1 MSAVL
6 AVGMITS
13 VLPIPAFAETG
24 NSQRTLLSTLEQE
37 NDAADDIIEIEL
49 NSGQPRWPDK
59 LDASACEW
67 VAIKYQTPKFN
78 LKNGKFKLIEDG
90 LGTDVALTI
99 EENAELLDGT
109 INGSVDNRGIIW
121 EGKFEPAYNKETK
134 SVGNSGT
141 INGGTFKDPVGN
153 GASGSSPSPSLGYI
167 SGGTFLGQVKNYGT
181 ITGDAEIRFDAKNT
195 KNNSGKVYNYNVI
208 SGGRFSNCTII
219 TNSSNEDIFETGSS
233 RLTFRGISGGVF
245 ENCTIQKYDELNW
258 IKGGTF
264 VDCDITGQVITGGI
278 YNKDPGAQREAVVQ
292 FENGTDTFSLVKNGE
307 EEVPGVITGVTKI
320 YAASTVRRGA
330 IPTKPT
336 EQEEIPIDR
345 TFVITPSVP
354 VWNVNGD
361 TTKHCAAG
369 GMLEL
374 STADAQD
381 GKILLN
387 VKKDFTLTVNGRSE
401 QKAYNEDVE
410 VTAEDKTGE
419 TFTGWTVEGVEVA
432 DKSSKKLNFKMP
444 ANNVTL
450 TANYS
455 TNSYTLTVNGES
467 EQKAYNEDVEVT
479 AEDKA
484 GETFT
489 GWTVE
494 GVEVADKNSKK
505 LNFKMPANN
514 VTLTANYSTNSYTLT
529 VNGESEQKAYN
540 EDVEVTAEDKTGETF
555 TGWTVEGVEVADKSS
570 KKLNFKM
577 PANNVTLT
585 ANYSTNSYTLTV
597 NGESEQKAYN
607 EDVEVTA
614 EDKAGETFTGWTVE
628 GVEVEDKSSKKLNF
642 KMPANNVTLTAN
654 YATNSY
660 TLTVRNGSPE
670 SVTDEVGTKV
680 TLTANE
686 PDGGMTFDRWELSD
700 DTILVSGELTDQIIT
715 VKIPEGGAT
724 AEATYKNLP
733 VTEDTYN
740 LTTVN
745 CKAYKA
751 DNLQTVLPKDAK
763 LEEGTPVVVT
773 FTDTPEDV
781 FDKWI
786 IESNIELEPLE
797 ETNEEG
803 VHSIK
808 IMMPACEVVITA
820 TTNPV
825 VPEQPDNPSGGGGAG
840 GAVAVVGGVVIAGV
854 AIGAGIVVA
863 NHYITT
869 NLPQGFDLPTTRQQL
884 AVVLWNMAGK
894 PEVTP
899 AENYTDVEDVE
910 AKKAVH
916 WVVEKQLMEPE
927 SENVFGAQKSVS
939 KLKTLQLM
947 IKTNNLMRAEV
958 Q

>member
-24 NSQRTLLSTLEQE
+24 NGQRTLLSTLEQE
-37 NDAADDIIEIEL
+37 NDASDDIIEIEL
-49 NSGQPRWPDK
+49 NSGQPRWPDN

-67 VAIKYQTPKFN
+67 VAIKYQTPKLN
-78 LKNGKFKLIEDG
+78 LKKGKFKLTEDE

-109 INGSVDNRGIIW
+109 INGSVNNKGIIW
-121 EGKFEPAYNKETK
+121 KGKFEPAYNKETK

-153 GASGSSPSPSLGYI
+153 GASGPSPSPSLGYI

-219 TNSSNEDIFETGSS
+219 TNSSNDDPYETGSS

-387 VKKDFTLTVNGRSE
+387 IKKDFTLTVNGRSE
-401 QKAYNEDVE
+401 QKAYNGDVE
-410 VTAEDKTGE
+410 VTAEDKIGE

-432 DKSSKKLNFKMP
+432 DKSSKTLTFKMP

-450 TANYS
+450 TANYT

-467 EQKAYNEDVEVT
+467 EQKAYNGDVEVT
-479 AEDKA
+479 AED
-484 GETFT
+484 
-489 GWTVE
+489 
-494 GVEVADKNSKK
+494 
-505 LNFKMPANN
+505 
-514 VTLTANYSTNSYTLT
+514 
-529 VNGESEQKAYN
+529 
-540 EDVEVTAEDKTGETF
+540 
-555 TGWTVEGVEVADKSS
+555 
-570 KKLNFKM
+570 
-577 PANNVTLT
+577 
-585 ANYSTNSYTLTV
+585 
-597 NGESEQKAYN
+597 
-607 EDVEVTA
+607 
-614 EDKAGETFTGWTVE
+614 
-628 GVEVEDKSSKKLNF
+628 
-642 KMPANNVTLTAN
+642 
-654 YATNSY
+654 
-660 TLTVRNGSPE
+660 
-670 SVTDEVGTKV
+670 
-680 TLTANE
+680 
-686 PDGGMTFDRWELSD
+686 
-700 DTILVSGELTDQIIT
+700 
-715 VKIPEGGAT
+715 
-724 AEATYKNLP
+724 
-733 VTEDTYN
+733 
-740 LTTVN
+740 
-745 CKAYKA
+745 
-751 DNLQTVLPKDAK
+751 AK
-763 LEEGTPVVVT
+763 L
-773 FTDTPEDV
+773 
-781 FDKWI
+781 
-786 IESNIELEPLE
+786 L
-797 ETNEEG
+797 
-803 VHSIK
+803 
-808 IMMPACEVVITA
+808 
-820 TTNPV
+820 
-825 VPEQPDNPSGGGGAG
+825 
-840 GAVAVVGGVVIAGV
+840 
-854 AIGAGIVVA
+854 
-863 NHYITT
+863 
-869 NLPQGFDLPTTRQQL
+869 
-884 AVVLWNMAGK
+884 
-894 PEVTP
+894 
-899 AENYTDVEDVE
+899 
-910 AKKAVH
+910 
-916 WVVEKQLMEPE
+916 
-927 SENVFGAQKSVS
+927 
-939 KLKTLQLM
+939 
-947 IKTNNLMRAEV
+947 
-958 Q
+958 

>member
-1 MSAVL
+1 MKIKIGQRLVSAVL

-24 NSQRTLLSTLEQE
+24 NGQRTLLSTLEQE
-37 NDAADDIIEIEL
+37 NDAVDDVIEIEL
-49 NSGQPRWPDK
+49 NGGQPRWPDK
-59 LDASACEW
+59 LDTSACEW
-67 VAIKYQTPKFN
+67 VAIRYQTPKFN
-78 LKNGKFKLIEDG
+78 LKNGKFKLTKDG

-99 EENAELLDGT
+99 EENAELLAGT
-109 INGSVDNRGIIW
+109 INGSVNNKGIIW
-121 EGKFEPAYNKETK
+121 EGTFEPAYNKETK
-134 SVGNSGT
+134 SVGNTGT
-141 INGGTFKDPVGN
+141 ISGGTFKDPVGN

-181 ITGDAEIRFDAKNT
+181 ITGNAEIRLDTQNT

-245 ENCTIQKYDELNW
+245 ENCTIQKYDEINY

-264 VDCDITGQVITGGI
+264 VDCDITGQAITGGI

-330 IPTKPT
+330 IPTEPT
-336 EQEEIPIDR
+336 KQEEIPIDR
-345 TFVITPSVP
+345 TFVITPSIP

-387 VKKDFTLTVNGRSE
+387 VKKDFTLTVNGQSE

-410 VTAEDKTGE
+410 VTAEDKVGK

-494 GVEVADKNSKK
+494 GVEVADK
-505 LNFKMPANN
+505 
-514 VTLTANYSTNSYTLT
+514 
-529 VNGESEQKAYN
+529 
-540 EDVEVTAEDKTGETF
+540 
-555 TGWTVEGVEVADKSS
+555 SS

-597 NGESEQKAYN
+597 K
-607 EDVEVTA
+607 
-614 EDKAGETFTGWTVE
+614 
-628 GVEVEDKSSKKLNF
+628 
-642 KMPANNVTLTAN
+642 
-654 YATNSY
+654 
-660 TLTVRNGSPE
+660 NGSPE
-670 SVTDEVGTKV
+670 SVTDEVGTEV

-686 PDGGMTFDRWELSD
+686 PDGGMTFDRWKLSD
-700 DTILVSGELTDQIIT
+700 DTILVSGELTDQVIT

-724 AEATYKNLP
+724 AEAIYKNLP
-733 VTEDTYN
+733 VAEDTYN
-740 LTTVN
+740 LTVVN

-751 DNLQTVLPKDAK
+751 DDLHTVLPENAK
-763 LEEGTPVVVT
+763 LEEGTLVVVT

-786 IESNIELEPLE
+786 IESSVELKPLE
-797 ETNEEG
+797 ETDEEG
-803 VHSIK
+803 AHSIK

-854 AIGAGIVVA
+854 AIGAGIVAA
-863 NHYITT
+863 NHYIAT

-910 AKKAVH
+910 AQKAVH

>member
-1 MSAVL
+1 MKIKIGQRLVSAVL

-24 NSQRTLLSTLEQE
+24 NGQRTLLSTLEQE
-37 NDAADDIIEIEL
+37 NDAVDDVIEIEL
-49 NSGQPRWPDK
+49 NGGQPRWPDK
-59 LDASACEW
+59 LDTSACEW
-67 VAIKYQTPKFN
+67 VAIRYQTPKFN
-78 LKNGKFKLIEDG
+78 LKNGKFKLTKDG

-99 EENAELLDGT
+99 EENAELLAGT
-109 INGSVDNRGIIW
+109 INGSVNNKGIIW
-121 EGKFEPAYNKETK
+121 EGTFEPAYNKETK
-134 SVGNSGT
+134 SVGNTGT
-141 INGGTFKDPVGN
+141 ISGGTFKDPVGN

-181 ITGDAEIRFDAKNT
+181 ITGNAEIRLDTQNT

-245 ENCTIQKYDELNW
+245 ENCTIQKYDEINY

-264 VDCDITGQVITGGI
+264 VDCDITGQAITGGI

-307 EEVPGVITGVTKI
+307 KEVPGVITGVTKI

-330 IPTKPT
+330 IPTEPT
-336 EQEEIPIDR
+336 KQEEIPIDR
-345 TFVITPSVP
+345 TFVITPSIP

-387 VKKDFTLTVNGRSE
+387 VKKDFTLTVNG
-401 QKAYNEDVE
+401 Q
-410 VTAEDKTGE
+410 
-419 TFTGWTVEGVEVA
+419 
-432 DKSSKKLNFKMP
+432 
-444 ANNVTL
+444 
-450 TANYS
+450 
-455 TNSYTLTVNGES
+455 S

-514 VTLTANYSTNSYTLT
+514 VTLTANYSTNSYTLA
-529 VNGESEQKAYN
+529 VK
-540 EDVEVTAEDKTGETF
+540 
-555 TGWTVEGVEVADKSS
+555 
-570 KKLNFKM
+570 
-577 PANNVTLT
+577 
-585 ANYSTNSYTLTV
+585 
-597 NGESEQKAYN
+597 
-607 EDVEVTA
+607 
-614 EDKAGETFTGWTVE
+614 
-628 GVEVEDKSSKKLNF
+628 
-642 KMPANNVTLTAN
+642 
-654 YATNSY
+654 
-660 TLTVRNGSPE
+660 NGSPE
-670 SVTDEVGTKV
+670 SVTDEVGTEV

-686 PDGGMTFDRWELSD
+686 PDGGMTFDRWKLSD
-700 DTILVSGELTDQIIT
+700 DTILVSGELTDQVIT

-724 AEATYKNLP
+724 AEAIYKNLP
-733 VTEDTYN
+733 VAEDTYN
-740 LTTVN
+740 LTVVN

-751 DNLQTVLPKDAK
+751 DDLHTVLPENAK
-763 LEEGTPVVVT
+763 LEEGTLVVVT

-786 IESNIELEPLE
+786 IESSVELKPLE
-797 ETNEEG
+797 ETDEEG
-803 VHSIK
+803 THSIK

-854 AIGAGIVVA
+854 AIGAGIVAA
-863 NHYITT
+863 NHYIAT

-910 AKKAVH
+910 AQKAVH

>member
-1 MSAVL
+1 MKIKIGQRLVSAVL

-219 TNSSNEDIFETGSS
+219 TNSSNDDPYETGSS
-233 RLTFRGISGGVF
+233 RLIFRGISGGVF

-387 VKKDFTLTVNGRSE
+387 IKKDFTLTVNGRSE

-455 TNSYTLTVNGES
+455 TNSYTLTVNGKG

-479 AEDKA
+479 TEEKT

-529 VNGESEQKAYN
+529 VNGQ
-540 EDVEVTAEDKTGETF
+540 
-555 TGWTVEGVEVADKSS
+555 
-570 KKLNFKM
+570 
-577 PANNVTLT
+577 
-585 ANYSTNSYTLTV
+585 
-597 NGESEQKAYN
+597 SEQKAYN

-628 GVEVEDKSSKKLNF
+628 GVEVADKNSKKLSF

-654 YATNSY
+654 YSTNSY
-660 TLTVRNGSPE
+660 TLTVKNGSPE
-670 SVTDEVGTKV
+670 SVTDEVGTEV

-686 PDGGMTFDRWELSD
+686 PDEGMTFDRWELSD
-700 DTILVSGELTDQIIT
+700 DTILVSGELTNQVIT

-724 AEATYKNLP
+724 AEAIYKNLP
-733 VTEDTYN
+733 VAEDTYN
-740 LTTVN
+740 LTVVN

-751 DNLQTVLPKDAK
+751 DDLQTVLPKNAK
-763 LEEGTPVVVT
+763 LEEGTLVVVT

-786 IESNIELEPLE
+786 IESSIELKPLE
-797 ETNEEG
+797 ETDEEG
-803 VHSIK
+803 THSIK
-808 IMMPACEVVITA
+808 IMMPACEVTITA
-820 TTNPV
+820 MANPV
-825 VPEQPDNPSGGGGAG
+825 TPEQPDNPGDGSSAG
-840 GAVAVVGGVVIAGV
+840 GAAAVIGGVVIAGV
-854 AIGAGIVVA
+854 VIGAGIVAA

-869 NLPQGFDLPTTRQQL
+869 NLPKGFDLPTTRQQL

-899 AENYTDVEDVE
+899 AKNYTDVENVE
-910 AKKAVH
+910 AQKAVH

>member
-1 MSAVL
+1 MKIKIGQRLVSAVL

-219 TNSSNEDIFETGSS
+219 TNSSNDDPYETGSS

-387 VKKDFTLTVNGRSE
+387 IKKDFTLTVNGRSE

-410 VTAEDKTGE
+410 VTAEDKAGE
-419 TFTGWTVEGVEVA
+419 TFTGWTVEGVEIA

-444 ANNVTL
+444 ANDVTL

-455 TNSYTLTVNGES
+455 TNSYTLTVNGQS

-529 VNGESEQKAYN
+529 VK
-540 EDVEVTAEDKTGETF
+540 
-555 TGWTVEGVEVADKSS
+555 
-570 KKLNFKM
+570 
-577 PANNVTLT
+577 
-585 ANYSTNSYTLTV
+585 
-597 NGESEQKAYN
+597 
-607 EDVEVTA
+607 
-614 EDKAGETFTGWTVE
+614 
-628 GVEVEDKSSKKLNF
+628 
-642 KMPANNVTLTAN
+642 
-654 YATNSY
+654 
-660 TLTVRNGSPE
+660 NGSPE
-670 SVTDEVGTKV
+670 SVTDEVGTEV

-686 PDGGMTFDRWELSD
+686 PDGGMTFDRWKLSD
-700 DTILVSGELTDQIIT
+700 DTILVSGELTDQVIT

-724 AEATYKNLP
+724 AEAIYKNLP
-733 VTEDTYN
+733 VAEDTYN
-740 LTTVN
+740 LTVVN

-751 DNLQTVLPKDAK
+751 DDLHTVLPENAK
-763 LEEGTPVVVT
+763 LKEGTLVVVT

-786 IESNIELEPLE
+786 IESSVELKPLE
-797 ETNEEG
+797 ETDKEG
-803 VHSIK
+803 AHSIK

-854 AIGAGIVVA
+854 AIGAGIVAA
-863 NHYITT
+863 NHYIAT

-910 AKKAVH
+910 AQKAVH
-916 WVVEKQLMEPE
+916 WVVENQLMEPE
-927 SENVFGAQKSVS
+927 SENVFGAQKSVG
-939 KLKTLQLM
+939 KLKILQLM
-947 IKTNNLMRAEV
+947 IKTNNLMQAKV

>member
-1 MSAVL
+1 MKIKIGQRLVSAVL

-219 TNSSNEDIFETGSS
+219 TNSSNDDPYETGSS

-387 VKKDFTLTVNGRSE
+387 IKKDFTLTVNGRSE

-444 ANNVTL
+444 ANDVTLTANYSTNSYTLTVNGKGEQKAYNEDVEVTAEEKTGETFTGWTVEGVEVEDKSSKKLNFKMPANNVTL

-455 TNSYTLTVNGES
+455 TNSYTLTVNGQS

-505 LNFKMPANN
+505 LSFKMPANN

-529 VNGESEQKAYN
+529 VK
-540 EDVEVTAEDKTGETF
+540 
-555 TGWTVEGVEVADKSS
+555 
-570 KKLNFKM
+570 
-577 PANNVTLT
+577 
-585 ANYSTNSYTLTV
+585 
-597 NGESEQKAYN
+597 
-607 EDVEVTA
+607 
-614 EDKAGETFTGWTVE
+614 
-628 GVEVEDKSSKKLNF
+628 
-642 KMPANNVTLTAN
+642 
-654 YATNSY
+654 
-660 TLTVRNGSPE
+660 NGSPE
-670 SVTDEVGTKV
+670 SVTDEVGTEV

-686 PDGGMTFDRWELSD
+686 PDEGMTFDRWELSD
-700 DTILVSGELTDQIIT
+700 DTILVSGELTDQVIT

-724 AEATYKNLP
+724 AEAIYKNLP
-733 VTEDTYN
+733 VAEDTYN
-740 LTTVN
+740 LTVVN

-751 DNLQTVLPKDAK
+751 DDLQTVLPKNAK
-763 LEEGTPVVVT
+763 LEEGTLVVVT

-786 IESNIELEPLE
+786 IESSIELKPLE
-797 ETNEEG
+797 ETDEEG
-803 VHSIK
+803 THSIK
-808 IMMPACEVVITA
+808 IMMPACEVTITA
-820 TTNPV
+820 MANPV
-825 VPEQPDNPSGGGGAG
+825 TPEQPDNPGDGSSAG
-840 GAVAVVGGVVIAGV
+840 GAAAVIGGVVIAGV
-854 AIGAGIVVA
+854 VIGAGIVAA

-869 NLPQGFDLPTTRQQL
+869 NLPKGFDLPTTRQQL

-899 AENYTDVEDVE
+899 AKNYTDVENVE
-910 AKKAVH
+910 AQKAVH
-916 WVVEKQLMEPE
+916 WVVENQLMEPE
-927 SENVFGAQKSVS
+927 SENVFGAQKSVG
-939 KLKTLQLM
+939 KLKILQLM
-947 IKTNNLMRAEV
+947 IKTNNLMQAKV

>member
-432 DKSSKKLNFKMP
+432 DKN
-444 ANNVTL
+444 
-450 TANYS
+450 
-455 TNSYTLTVNGES
+455 
-467 EQKAYNEDVEVT
+467 
-479 AEDKA
+479 
-484 GETFT
+484 
-489 GWTVE
+489 
-494 GVEVADKNSKK
+494 
-505 LNFKMPANN
+505 
-514 VTLTANYSTNSYTLT
+514 
-529 VNGESEQKAYN
+529 
-540 EDVEVTAEDKTGETF
+540 
-555 TGWTVEGVEVADKSS
+555 
-570 KKLNFKM
+570 
-577 PANNVTLT
+577 
-585 ANYSTNSYTLTV
+585 
-597 NGESEQKAYN
+597 
-607 EDVEVTA
+607 
-614 EDKAGETFTGWTVE
+614 
-628 GVEVEDKSSKKLNF
+628 SKKLNF

>member
-1 MSAVL
+1 MKIKIGQRLVSAVL

-219 TNSSNEDIFETGSS
+219 TNSSNDDPYETGSS

-444 ANNVTL
+444 ANDVTL

-455 TNSYTLTVNGES
+455 TNSYTLTVNGKG
-467 EQKAYNEDVEVT
+467 EQKAYNEDIEVT
-479 AEDKA
+479 AE
-484 GETFT
+484 E
-489 GWTVE
+489 
-494 GVEVADKNSKK
+494 
-505 LNFKMPANN
+505 
-514 VTLTANYSTNSYTLT
+514 
-529 VNGESEQKAYN
+529 
-540 EDVEVTAEDKTGETF
+540 KT
-555 TGWTVEGVEVADKSS
+555 
-570 KKLNFKM
+570 
-577 PANNVTLT
+577 
-585 ANYSTNSYTLTV
+585 
-597 NGESEQKAYN
+597 
-607 EDVEVTA
+607 
-614 EDKAGETFTGWTVE
+614 GETFTGWTVE

-854 AIGAGIVVA
+854 AIGAGIVAA
-863 NHYITT
+863 NHYIAT

-910 AKKAVH
+910 AQKAVH

>member
-1 MSAVL
+1 MKIKIGQRLVSAVL
-6 AVGMITS
+6 AVGMIAS

-90 LGTDVALTI
+90 LGTDVDLTI

-219 TNSSNEDIFETGSS
+219 TNSSNDDPYETGSS

-387 VKKDFTLTVNGRSE
+387 VKKDFTLTVNG
-401 QKAYNEDVE
+401 Q
-410 VTAEDKTGE
+410 
-419 TFTGWTVEGVEVA
+419 
-432 DKSSKKLNFKMP
+432 
-444 ANNVTL
+444 
-450 TANYS
+450 
-455 TNSYTLTVNGES
+455 S

-489 GWTVE
+489 GWTV
-494 GVEVADKNSKK
+494 
-505 LNFKMPANN
+505 
-514 VTLTANYSTNSYTLT
+514 
-529 VNGESEQKAYN
+529 
-540 EDVEVTAEDKTGETF
+540 
-555 TGWTVEGVEVADKSS
+555 
-570 KKLNFKM
+570 
-577 PANNVTLT
+577 
-585 ANYSTNSYTLTV
+585 
-597 NGESEQKAYN
+597 
-607 EDVEVTA
+607 
-614 EDKAGETFTGWTVE
+614 
-628 GVEVEDKSSKKLNF
+628 
-642 KMPANNVTLTAN
+642 
-654 YATNSY
+654 
-660 TLTVRNGSPE
+660 
-670 SVTDEVGTKV
+670 
-680 TLTANE
+680 
-686 PDGGMTFDRWELSD
+686 
-700 DTILVSGELTDQIIT
+700 
-715 VKIPEGGAT
+715 
-724 AEATYKNLP
+724 
-733 VTEDTYN
+733 
-740 LTTVN
+740 
-745 CKAYKA
+745 
-751 DNLQTVLPKDAK
+751 
-763 LEEGTPVVVT
+763 
-773 FTDTPEDV
+773 
-781 FDKWI
+781 
-786 IESNIELEPLE
+786 
-797 ETNEEG
+797 
-803 VHSIK
+803 
-808 IMMPACEVVITA
+808 
-820 TTNPV
+820 
-825 VPEQPDNPSGGGGAG
+825 
-840 GAVAVVGGVVIAGV
+840 
-854 AIGAGIVVA
+854 
-863 NHYITT
+863 
-869 NLPQGFDLPTTRQQL
+869 
-884 AVVLWNMAGK
+884 
-894 PEVTP
+894 
-899 AENYTDVEDVE
+899 
-910 AKKAVH
+910 
-916 WVVEKQLMEPE
+916 
-927 SENVFGAQKSVS
+927 
-939 KLKTLQLM
+939 
-947 IKTNNLMRAEV
+947 
-958 Q
+958 

>member
-1 MSAVL
+1 MKIKTGQRLVSAVL

-24 NSQRTLLSTLEQE
+24 NGQRTLLSTLEQE
-37 NDAADDIIEIEL
+37 NDASDDIIEIEL

-67 VAIKYQTPKFN
+67 VAIKYQTPKLN
-78 LKNGKFKLIEDG
+78 LKKGKFKLTEDE

-109 INGSVDNRGIIW
+109 INGSVNNKGIIW
-121 EGKFEPAYNKETK
+121 KGKFEPAYNKETK

-153 GASGSSPSPSLGYI
+153 GASGPSPSPSLGYI

-219 TNSSNEDIFETGSS
+219 TNSSNDDPYETGSS

-387 VKKDFTLTVNGRSE
+387 IKKDFTLTVNGRSE

-455 TNSYTLTVNGES
+455 TNSYTLTVNGKG

-479 AEDKA
+479 AEEKT

-489 GWTVE
+489 DWTVD
-494 GVEVADKNSKK
+494 GVEIADKSSKK
-505 LNFKMPANN
+505 LSFKMPANN
-514 VTLTANYSTNSYTLT
+514 VTLTANYTTNSYTLT
-529 VNGESEQKAYN
+529 VNGESEQKASN
-540 EDVEVTAEDKTGETF
+540 GDVEVTAEDKIGETF
-555 TGWTVEGVEVADKSS
+555 TGWTVEGVEVA
-570 KKLNFKM
+570 
-577 PANNVTLT
+577 
-585 ANYSTNSYTLTV
+585 
-597 NGESEQKAYN
+597 
-607 EDVEVTA
+607 
-614 EDKAGETFTGWTVE
+614 
-628 GVEVEDKSSKKLNF
+628 DKSSKKLNF

-670 SVTDEVGTKV
+670 SVTDEVGTEV
-680 TLTANE
+680 ILTADE
-686 PDGGMTFDRWELSD
+686 PDEGMTFDRWELSD

-715 VKIPEGGAT
+715 VRIPEGGAT

-751 DNLQTVLPKDAK
+751 DDLQTVLPKDAK

-786 IESNIELEPLE
+786 IESSIELKPLE
-797 ETNEEG
+797 ETDEEG
-803 VHSIK
+803 THSIK
-808 IMMPACEVVITA
+808 IMMPACEVTITA
-820 TTNPV
+820 MANPV
-825 VPEQPDNPSGGGGAG
+825 APEQPDNPGDGSSAG
-840 GAVAVVGGVVIAGV
+840 GAAAVIGGVVIAGV
-854 AIGAGIVVA
+854 VIGAGIVAA

-869 NLPQGFDLPTTRQQL
+869 NLPKGFDLPTTRQQL

-899 AENYTDVEDVE
+899 AKNYTDVENVE
-910 AKKAVH
+910 AQKAVH
-916 WVVEKQLMEPE
+916 WVVENQLMEPE
-927 SENVFGAQKSVS
+927 SENVFGAQKSVG
-939 KLKTLQLM
+939 KLKILQLM
-947 IKTNNLMRAEV
+947 IKTNNLMQAKV

>member
-1 MSAVL
+1 MKIKIGQRLVSAVL
-6 AVGMITS
+6 AVGMIIS
-13 VLPIPAFAETG
+13 ALPIPAFAETG
-24 NSQRTLLSTLEQE
+24 NSQRPLSSMLEQE

-134 SVGNSGT
+134 SVGNRGT

-208 SGGRFSNCTII
+208 SGGKFSNCTII
-219 TNSSNEDIFETGSS
+219 TNSSNEDPYETGSS

-387 VKKDFTLTVNGRSE
+387 IKKDFTLTVNGKGE

-410 VTAEDKTGE
+410 VTAEEKTGE
-419 TFTGWTVEGVEVA
+419 TFTGWTVEGVEV

-455 TNSYTLTVNGES
+455 TNSYTLTVNGKG
-467 EQKAYNEDVEVT
+467 EQKTYNEDVEVT
-479 AEDKA
+479 AE
-484 GETFT
+484 E
-489 GWTVE
+489 
-494 GVEVADKNSKK
+494 
-505 LNFKMPANN
+505 
-514 VTLTANYSTNSYTLT
+514 
-529 VNGESEQKAYN
+529 
-540 EDVEVTAEDKTGETF
+540 KT
-555 TGWTVEGVEVADKSS
+555 
-570 KKLNFKM
+570 
-577 PANNVTLT
+577 
-585 ANYSTNSYTLTV
+585 
-597 NGESEQKAYN
+597 
-607 EDVEVTA
+607 
-614 EDKAGETFTGWTVE
+614 GETFTGWTVE

-654 YATNSY
+654 YSTNSY
-660 TLTVRNGSPE
+660 TLTVNGKGEQKAYNEDVEVTAEEKTGETFTGWTVEGVEVDKSSKKLNFKMPANNVTLTANYSTNSYTLTVKNGSPE
-670 SVTDEVGTKV
+670 SVTDEVGTEV

-686 PDGGMTFDRWELSD
+686 PDEGMTFDRWELSD
-700 DTILVSGELTDQIIT
+700 DTILVSGELTDQVIT

-724 AEATYKNLP
+724 AEAIYKNLP
-733 VTEDTYN
+733 VAEDTYN
-740 LTTVN
+740 LTVVN

-751 DNLQTVLPKDAK
+751 DDLQTVLPKNAK
-763 LEEGTPVVVT
+763 LEEGTLVVVT

-786 IESNIELEPLE
+786 IESSIELKPLE
-797 ETNEEG
+797 ETDEEG
-803 VHSIK
+803 THSIK
-808 IMMPACEVVITA
+808 IMMPACEVTITA
-820 TTNPV
+820 MANPV
-825 VPEQPDNPSGGGGAG
+825 APEQPDNPGDGSSAG
-840 GAVAVVGGVVIAGV
+840 GAAAVIGGVVIAGV
-854 AIGAGIVVA
+854 VIGAGIVAA

-869 NLPQGFDLPTTRQQL
+869 NLPKGFDLPTTRQQL

-899 AENYTDVEDVE
+899 AKNYTDVENVE
-910 AKKAVH
+910 AQKAVH
-916 WVVEKQLMEPE
+916 WVVENQLMEPE
-927 SENVFGAQKSVS
+927 SENVFGAQKSVG
-939 KLKTLQLM
+939 KLKILQLM
-947 IKTNNLMRAEV
+947 IKTNNLMQAKV

>member
-219 TNSSNEDIFETGSS
+219 TNSSNDDPYETGSS

-330 IPTKPT
+330 IPTEPT
-336 EQEEIPIDR
+336 KQEEIPIDR
-345 TFVITPSVP
+345 TFVITPSIP

-387 VKKDFTLTVNGRSE
+387 VKKDFTLTVNGQSEQKAYNEDVEVTAEDKVGKTFTGWTVEGVEVEDKSSKKLNFKMPANNVTLTANYSTNSYTLTVNGKGEQKAYNEDIEVTAEDKAGETFTGWTVEGVEVADKSSKKLNFKMPANNVTLTANYSTNSYTLTVNGQSE

-455 TNSYTLTVNGES
+455 TNSYTLTV
-467 EQKAYNEDVEVT
+467 K
-479 AEDKA
+479 
-484 GETFT
+484 
-489 GWTVE
+489 
-494 GVEVADKNSKK
+494 
-505 LNFKMPANN
+505 
-514 VTLTANYSTNSYTLT
+514 
-529 VNGESEQKAYN
+529 
-540 EDVEVTAEDKTGETF
+540 
-555 TGWTVEGVEVADKSS
+555 
-570 KKLNFKM
+570 
-577 PANNVTLT
+577 
-585 ANYSTNSYTLTV
+585 
-597 NGESEQKAYN
+597 
-607 EDVEVTA
+607 
-614 EDKAGETFTGWTVE
+614 
-628 GVEVEDKSSKKLNF
+628 
-642 KMPANNVTLTAN
+642 
-654 YATNSY
+654 
-660 TLTVRNGSPE
+660 NGSPE
-670 SVTDEVGTKV
+670 SVTDEVGTEV

-686 PDGGMTFDRWELSD
+686 PDGGMTFDRWKLSD
-700 DTILVSGELTDQIIT
+700 DTILVSGELTNQVIT

-724 AEATYKNLP
+724 AEAIYKNLP
-733 VTEDTYN
+733 VAEDTYN
-740 LTTVN
+740 LTVVN

-751 DNLQTVLPKDAK
+751 DDLHTVLPENAK
-763 LEEGTPVVVT
+763 LEEGTLVVVT

-786 IESNIELEPLE
+786 IESSVELKPLE
-797 ETNEEG
+797 ETDEEG
-803 VHSIK
+803 AHSIK

-854 AIGAGIVVA
+854 AIGAGIVAA
-863 NHYITT
+863 NHYIAT

-910 AKKAVH
+910 AQKAVH

>member
-1 MSAVL
+1 MKIKIGQRLVSAVL

-24 NSQRTLLSTLEQE
+24 NGQRTLLSTLEQE
-37 NDAADDIIEIEL
+37 NDAVDDVIEIEL
-49 NSGQPRWPDK
+49 NGGQPRWPDK
-59 LDASACEW
+59 LDTSACEW
-67 VAIKYQTPKFN
+67 VAIRYQTPKFN
-78 LKNGKFKLIEDG
+78 LKNGKFKLTKDG

-99 EENAELLDGT
+99 EENAELLAGT
-109 INGSVDNRGIIW
+109 INGSVNNKGIIW
-121 EGKFEPAYNKETK
+121 EGTFEPAYNKETK
-134 SVGNSGT
+134 SVGNTGT
-141 INGGTFKDPVGN
+141 ISGGTFKDPVGN

-181 ITGDAEIRFDAKNT
+181 ITGNAEIRLDTQNT

-245 ENCTIQKYDELNW
+245 ENCTIQKYDEINY

-264 VDCDITGQVITGGI
+264 VDCDITGQAITGGI

-330 IPTKPT
+330 IPTEPT
-336 EQEEIPIDR
+336 KQEEIPIDR
-345 TFVITPSVP
+345 TFVITPSIP

-387 VKKDFTLTVNGRSE
+387 VKKDFTLTVNGQSE

-410 VTAEDKTGE
+410 VTAEDKVGK

-432 DKSSKKLNFKMP
+432 DKNSKKLNFKMP

-455 TNSYTLTVNGES
+455 TNSYTLTVNGQS

-529 VNGESEQKAYN
+529 VK
-540 EDVEVTAEDKTGETF
+540 
-555 TGWTVEGVEVADKSS
+555 
-570 KKLNFKM
+570 
-577 PANNVTLT
+577 
-585 ANYSTNSYTLTV
+585 
-597 NGESEQKAYN
+597 
-607 EDVEVTA
+607 
-614 EDKAGETFTGWTVE
+614 
-628 GVEVEDKSSKKLNF
+628 
-642 KMPANNVTLTAN
+642 
-654 YATNSY
+654 
-660 TLTVRNGSPE
+660 NGSPE
-670 SVTDEVGTKV
+670 SVTDEVGTEV

-686 PDGGMTFDRWELSD
+686 PDGGMTFDRWKLSD
-700 DTILVSGELTDQIIT
+700 DTILVSGELTDQVIT

-724 AEATYKNLP
+724 AEAIYKNLP
-733 VTEDTYN
+733 VAEDTYN
-740 LTTVN
+740 LTVVN

-751 DNLQTVLPKDAK
+751 DDLHTVLPENAK
-763 LEEGTPVVVT
+763 LEEGTLVVVT

-786 IESNIELEPLE
+786 IESSVELKPLE
-797 ETNEEG
+797 ETDEEG
-803 VHSIK
+803 AHSIK

-854 AIGAGIVVA
+854 AIGAGIVAA
-863 NHYITT
+863 NHYIAT

-910 AKKAVH
+910 AQKAVH

>member
-1 MSAVL
+1 MKIKIGQRLVSAVL

-219 TNSSNEDIFETGSS
+219 TNSSNDDPYETGSS

-387 VKKDFTLTVNGRSE
+387 IKKDFTLTVNGKGE
-401 QKAYNEDVE
+401 QKAYNEDIEVTAEEKTGETFTGWTVEGVEVEDKSSKKLNFKMPANNVTLTANYSTNSYTLTVNGKGEQKAYNEDIE

-455 TNSYTLTVNGES
+455 TNSYTLTV
-467 EQKAYNEDVEVT
+467 K
-479 AEDKA
+479 
-484 GETFT
+484 
-489 GWTVE
+489 
-494 GVEVADKNSKK
+494 
-505 LNFKMPANN
+505 
-514 VTLTANYSTNSYTLT
+514 
-529 VNGESEQKAYN
+529 
-540 EDVEVTAEDKTGETF
+540 
-555 TGWTVEGVEVADKSS
+555 
-570 KKLNFKM
+570 
-577 PANNVTLT
+577 
-585 ANYSTNSYTLTV
+585 
-597 NGESEQKAYN
+597 
-607 EDVEVTA
+607 
-614 EDKAGETFTGWTVE
+614 
-628 GVEVEDKSSKKLNF
+628 
-642 KMPANNVTLTAN
+642 
-654 YATNSY
+654 
-660 TLTVRNGSPE
+660 NGSPE
-670 SVTDEVGTKV
+670 SVTDEVGTEV

-686 PDGGMTFDRWELSD
+686 PDGGMTFDRWKLSD
-700 DTILVSGELTDQIIT
+700 DTILVSGELTNQVIT

-724 AEATYKNLP
+724 AEAIYKNLP
-733 VTEDTYN
+733 VAEDTYN
-740 LTTVN
+740 LTVVN

-751 DNLQTVLPKDAK
+751 DDLHTVLPENAK
-763 LEEGTPVVVT
+763 LEEGTLVVVT

-786 IESNIELEPLE
+786 IESSVELKPLE
-797 ETNEEG
+797 ETDEEG
-803 VHSIK
+803 AHSIK

-854 AIGAGIVVA
+854 AIGAGIVAA
-863 NHYITT
+863 NHYIAT

-910 AKKAVH
+910 AQKAVH

>member
-1 MSAVL
+1 MKIKIGQRLVSAVL

-219 TNSSNEDIFETGSS
+219 TNSSNDDPYETGSS

-387 VKKDFTLTVNGRSE
+387 IKKDFTLTVNGR
-401 QKAYNEDVE
+401 
-410 VTAEDKTGE
+410 
-419 TFTGWTVEGVEVA
+419 
-432 DKSSKKLNFKMP
+432 
-444 ANNVTL
+444 
-450 TANYS
+450 
-455 TNSYTLTVNGES
+455 S

-505 LNFKMPANN
+505 LSFKMPANN

-529 VNGESEQKAYN
+529 VK
-540 EDVEVTAEDKTGETF
+540 
-555 TGWTVEGVEVADKSS
+555 
-570 KKLNFKM
+570 
-577 PANNVTLT
+577 
-585 ANYSTNSYTLTV
+585 
-597 NGESEQKAYN
+597 
-607 EDVEVTA
+607 
-614 EDKAGETFTGWTVE
+614 
-628 GVEVEDKSSKKLNF
+628 
-642 KMPANNVTLTAN
+642 
-654 YATNSY
+654 
-660 TLTVRNGSPE
+660 NGSPE
-670 SVTDEVGTKV
+670 SVTDEVGTEV

-686 PDGGMTFDRWELSD
+686 PDEGMTFDRWELSD
-700 DTILVSGELTDQIIT
+700 DTILVSGELTDQVIT

-724 AEATYKNLP
+724 AEAIYKNLP
-733 VTEDTYN
+733 VAEDTYN
-740 LTTVN
+740 LTVVN

-751 DNLQTVLPKDAK
+751 DDLQTVLPKNAK
-763 LEEGTPVVVT
+763 LEEGTLVVVT

-786 IESNIELEPLE
+786 IESSIELKPLE
-797 ETNEEG
+797 ETDEEG
-803 VHSIK
+803 THSIK
-808 IMMPACEVVITA
+808 IMMPACEVTITA
-820 TTNPV
+820 MANPV
-825 VPEQPDNPSGGGGAG
+825 TPEQPDNPGDGSSAG
-840 GAVAVVGGVVIAGV
+840 GAAAVIGGVVIAGV
-854 AIGAGIVVA
+854 VIGAGIVAA

-869 NLPQGFDLPTTRQQL
+869 NLPKGFDLPTTRQQL

-899 AENYTDVEDVE
+899 AKNYTDVENVE
-910 AKKAVH
+910 AQKAVH
-916 WVVEKQLMEPE
+916 WVVENQLMEPE
-927 SENVFGAQKSVS
+927 SENVFGAQKSVG
-939 KLKTLQLM
+939 KLKILQLM
-947 IKTNNLMRAEV
+947 IKTNNLMQAKV

>member
-1 MSAVL
+1 MKIKIGQRLVSAVL

-24 NSQRTLLSTLEQE
+24 NGQRTLLSTLEQE
-37 NDAADDIIEIEL
+37 NDAVDDVIEIEL
-49 NSGQPRWPDK
+49 NGGQPRWPDK
-59 LDASACEW
+59 LDTSACEW
-67 VAIKYQTPKFN
+67 VAIRYQTPKFN
-78 LKNGKFKLIEDG
+78 LKNGKFKLTKDG

-99 EENAELLDGT
+99 EENAELLAGT
-109 INGSVDNRGIIW
+109 INGSVNNKGIIW
-121 EGKFEPAYNKETK
+121 EGTFEPAYNKETK
-134 SVGNSGT
+134 SVGNTGT
-141 INGGTFKDPVGN
+141 ISGGTFKDPVGN

-181 ITGDAEIRFDAKNT
+181 ITGNAEIRLDTQNT

-245 ENCTIQKYDELNW
+245 ENCTIQKYDEINY

-264 VDCDITGQVITGGI
+264 VDCDITGQAITGGI

-330 IPTKPT
+330 IPTEPT
-336 EQEEIPIDR
+336 KQEEIPIDR
-345 TFVITPSVP
+345 TFVITPSIP

-387 VKKDFTLTVNGRSE
+387 VKKDFTLTVNGQSE

-410 VTAEDKTGE
+410 VTAEDKVGK

-432 DKSSKKLNFKMP
+432 DKNSKKLNFKMP

-455 TNSYTLTVNGES
+455 TNSYTLTVNGKG

-479 AEDKA
+479 TEEKT

-529 VNGESEQKAYN
+529 VK
-540 EDVEVTAEDKTGETF
+540 
-555 TGWTVEGVEVADKSS
+555 
-570 KKLNFKM
+570 
-577 PANNVTLT
+577 
-585 ANYSTNSYTLTV
+585 
-597 NGESEQKAYN
+597 
-607 EDVEVTA
+607 
-614 EDKAGETFTGWTVE
+614 
-628 GVEVEDKSSKKLNF
+628 
-642 KMPANNVTLTAN
+642 
-654 YATNSY
+654 
-660 TLTVRNGSPE
+660 NGSPE
-670 SVTDEVGTKV
+670 SVTDEVGTEV

-686 PDGGMTFDRWELSD
+686 PDGGMTFDRWKLSD
-700 DTILVSGELTDQIIT
+700 DTILVSGELTDQVIT

-724 AEATYKNLP
+724 AEAIYKNLP
-733 VTEDTYN
+733 VAEDTYN
-740 LTTVN
+740 LTVVN

-751 DNLQTVLPKDAK
+751 DDLHTVLPENAK
-763 LEEGTPVVVT
+763 LEEGTLVVVT

-786 IESNIELEPLE
+786 IESSVELKPLE
-797 ETNEEG
+797 ETDEEG
-803 VHSIK
+803 AHSIK

-854 AIGAGIVVA
+854 AIGAGIVAA
-863 NHYITT
+863 NHYIAT

-910 AKKAVH
+910 AQKAVH

>member
-1 MSAVL
+1 MKIKIGQRLVSAVL

-219 TNSSNEDIFETGSS
+219 TNSSNDDPYETGSS

-444 ANNVTL
+444 ANDVTL

-529 VNGESEQKAYN
+529 VK
-540 EDVEVTAEDKTGETF
+540 
-555 TGWTVEGVEVADKSS
+555 
-570 KKLNFKM
+570 
-577 PANNVTLT
+577 
-585 ANYSTNSYTLTV
+585 
-597 NGESEQKAYN
+597 
-607 EDVEVTA
+607 
-614 EDKAGETFTGWTVE
+614 
-628 GVEVEDKSSKKLNF
+628 
-642 KMPANNVTLTAN
+642 
-654 YATNSY
+654 
-660 TLTVRNGSPE
+660 NGSPE
-670 SVTDEVGTKV
+670 SVTDEVGTEV

-686 PDGGMTFDRWELSD
+686 PDGGMTFDRWKLSD
-700 DTILVSGELTDQIIT
+700 DTILVSGELTDQVIT

-724 AEATYKNLP
+724 AEAIYKNLP
-733 VTEDTYN
+733 VAEDTYN
-740 LTTVN
+740 LTVVN

-751 DNLQTVLPKDAK
+751 DDLHTVLPENAK
-763 LEEGTPVVVT
+763 LEEGTLVVVT

-786 IESNIELEPLE
+786 IESSVELKPLE
-797 ETNEEG
+797 ETDEEG
-803 VHSIK
+803 AHSIK

-854 AIGAGIVVA
+854 AIGAGIVAA
-863 NHYITT
+863 NHYIAT

-910 AKKAVH
+910 AQKAVH

>member
-1 MSAVL
+1 M
-6 AVGMITS
+6 G
-13 VLPIPAFAETG
+13 
-24 NSQRTLLSTLEQE
+24 
-37 NDAADDIIEIEL
+37 
-49 NSGQPRWPDK
+49 W
-59 LDASACEW
+59 
-67 VAIKYQTPKFN
+67 
-78 LKNGKFKLIEDG
+78 

-153 GASGSSPSPSLGYI
+153 GASGSSPSPSSGYI

-219 TNSSNEDIFETGSS
+219 TNSSNDDPYETGSS

-410 VTAEDKTGE
+410 VTAEDK
-419 TFTGWTVEGVEVA
+419 
-432 DKSSKKLNFKMP
+432 
-444 ANNVTL
+444 
-450 TANYS
+450 
-455 TNSYTLTVNGES
+455 
-467 EQKAYNEDVEVT
+467 
-479 AEDKA
+479 A

-540 EDVEVTAEDKTGETF
+540 EDVEVTAEDKAGETF

-597 NGESEQKAYN
+597 K
-607 EDVEVTA
+607 
-614 EDKAGETFTGWTVE
+614 
-628 GVEVEDKSSKKLNF
+628 
-642 KMPANNVTLTAN
+642 
-654 YATNSY
+654 
-660 TLTVRNGSPE
+660 NGSPE
-670 SVTDEVGTKV
+670 SVTDEVGTEV

-686 PDGGMTFDRWELSD
+686 PDGGMTFDRWKLSD
-700 DTILVSGELTDQIIT
+700 DTILVSGELTNQVIT

-724 AEATYKNLP
+724 AEAIYKNLP
-733 VTEDTYN
+733 VAEDTYN
-740 LTTVN
+740 LTVVN

-751 DNLQTVLPKDAK
+751 DDLHTVLPENAK
-763 LEEGTPVVVT
+763 LEEGTLVVVT

-786 IESNIELEPLE
+786 IESSVELKPLE
-797 ETNEEG
+797 ETDEEG
-803 VHSIK
+803 AHSIK

-854 AIGAGIVVA
+854 AIGAGIVAA
-863 NHYITT
+863 NHYIAT

-910 AKKAVH
+910 AQKAVH

>member
-1 MSAVL
+1 MKIKIGQRLVSAVL

-219 TNSSNEDIFETGSS
+219 TNSSNDDPYETGSS

-387 VKKDFTLTVNGRSE
+387 IKKDFTLTVNGRSE

-455 TNSYTLTVNGES
+455 TNSYTLTVNGKG

-479 AEDKA
+479 AEEKT

-540 EDVEVTAEDKTGETF
+540 EDVEVTAEDKAGETF
-555 TGWTVEGVEVADKSS
+555 TGWTVEGVEVADKNS
-570 KKLNFKM
+570 KKLSFKM

-597 NGESEQKAYN
+597 K
-607 EDVEVTA
+607 
-614 EDKAGETFTGWTVE
+614 
-628 GVEVEDKSSKKLNF
+628 
-642 KMPANNVTLTAN
+642 
-654 YATNSY
+654 
-660 TLTVRNGSPE
+660 NGSPE
-670 SVTDEVGTKV
+670 SVTDEVGTEV

-686 PDGGMTFDRWELSD
+686 PDEGMTFDRWELSD
-700 DTILVSGELTDQIIT
+700 DTILVSGELTDQVIT

-724 AEATYKNLP
+724 AEAIYKNLP
-733 VTEDTYN
+733 VAEDTYN
-740 LTTVN
+740 LTVVN

-751 DNLQTVLPKDAK
+751 DDLQTVLPKNAK
-763 LEEGTPVVVT
+763 LEEGTLVVVT

-786 IESNIELEPLE
+786 IESSIELKPLE
-797 ETNEEG
+797 ETDEEG
-803 VHSIK
+803 THSIK
-808 IMMPACEVVITA
+808 IMMPACEVTITA
-820 TTNPV
+820 MANPV
-825 VPEQPDNPSGGGGAG
+825 TPEQPDNPGDGSSAG
-840 GAVAVVGGVVIAGV
+840 GAAAVIGGVVIAGV
-854 AIGAGIVVA
+854 VIGAGIVAA

-869 NLPQGFDLPTTRQQL
+869 NLPKGFDLPTTRQQL

-899 AENYTDVEDVE
+899 AKNYTDVENVE
-910 AKKAVH
+910 AQKAVH
-916 WVVEKQLMEPE
+916 WVVENQLMEPE
-927 SENVFGAQKSVS
+927 SENVFGAQKSVG
-939 KLKTLQLM
+939 KLKILQLM
-947 IKTNNLMRAEV
+947 IKTNNLMQAKV

>member
-1 MSAVL
+1 MKIKIGQRLVSAVL

-13 VLPIPAFAETG
+13 ALPIPAFAETG
-24 NSQRTLLSTLEQE
+24 NSQRPLPSMLEQE
-37 NDAADDIIEIEL
+37 NDAVDDVIEIEL
-49 NSGQPRWPDK
+49 NGGQPRWPDK

-99 EENAELLDGT
+99 EENAELLAGT
-109 INGSVDNRGIIW
+109 INGSVNNKGIIW
-121 EGKFEPAYNKETK
+121 EGTFEPAYNKETK
-134 SVGNSGT
+134 SVGNTGT
-141 INGGTFKDPVGN
+141 ISGGTFKDPVGN

-181 ITGDAEIRFDAKNT
+181 ITGNAEIRLDTQNT

-245 ENCTIQKYDELNW
+245 ENCTIQKYDEINY

-264 VDCDITGQVITGGI
+264 VDCDITGQAITGGI

-330 IPTKPT
+330 TSTKPT

-387 VKKDFTLTVNGRSE
+387 VKKDFTLTVNGRGE

-410 VTAEDKTGE
+410 VTAEDKAGE

-455 TNSYTLTVNGES
+455 TNSYTLTV
-467 EQKAYNEDVEVT
+467 K
-479 AEDKA
+479 
-484 GETFT
+484 
-489 GWTVE
+489 
-494 GVEVADKNSKK
+494 
-505 LNFKMPANN
+505 
-514 VTLTANYSTNSYTLT
+514 
-529 VNGESEQKAYN
+529 
-540 EDVEVTAEDKTGETF
+540 
-555 TGWTVEGVEVADKSS
+555 
-570 KKLNFKM
+570 
-577 PANNVTLT
+577 
-585 ANYSTNSYTLTV
+585 
-597 NGESEQKAYN
+597 
-607 EDVEVTA
+607 
-614 EDKAGETFTGWTVE
+614 
-628 GVEVEDKSSKKLNF
+628 
-642 KMPANNVTLTAN
+642 
-654 YATNSY
+654 
-660 TLTVRNGSPE
+660 NGSPE
-670 SVTDEVGTKV
+670 SVTDEVGTEV

-686 PDGGMTFDRWELSD
+686 PDGGMTFDRWKLSD
-700 DTILVSGELTDQIIT
+700 DTILVSGELTDQVIT

-724 AEATYKNLP
+724 AEAIYKNLP
-733 VTEDTYN
+733 VAEDTYN
-740 LTTVN
+740 LTVVN

-751 DNLQTVLPKDAK
+751 DDLHTVLPENAK
-763 LEEGTPVVVT
+763 LEEGTLVVVT

-786 IESNIELEPLE
+786 IESSVELKPLE
-797 ETNEEG
+797 ETDEKG
-803 VHSIK
+803 AHSIK
-808 IMMPACEVVITA
+808 IMMPACEVTITA
-820 TTNPV
+820 MANPV
-825 VPEQPDNPSGGGGAG
+825 APEQPDNPGDGSSAG
-840 GAVAVVGGVVIAGV
+840 GAAAVIGGVVIAGV
-854 AIGAGIVVA
+854 VIGAGIVAA

-869 NLPQGFDLPTTRQQL
+869 NLPKGFDLPTTRQQL

-899 AENYTDVEDVE
+899 AKNYTDVENVE
-910 AKKAVH
+910 AQKAVH
-916 WVVEKQLMEPE
+916 WVVENQLMEPE
-927 SENVFGAQKSVS
+927 SENVFGAQKSVG
-939 KLKTLQLM
+939 KLKILQLM
-947 IKTNNLMRAEV
+947 IKTNNLMQAKV

>member
-1 MSAVL
+1 MKIKIGQRLVSAVL

-219 TNSSNEDIFETGSS
+219 TNSSNDDPYETGSS

-387 VKKDFTLTVNGRSE
+387 VKKDFTLTVNGQSEQKAYNEDVEVTAEDKVGKTFTGWTVEGVEVADKNSKKLNFKMPANNVTLTANYTTNSYTLTVNGQSE

-455 TNSYTLTVNGES
+455 TNSYTLTV
-467 EQKAYNEDVEVT
+467 K
-479 AEDKA
+479 
-484 GETFT
+484 
-489 GWTVE
+489 
-494 GVEVADKNSKK
+494 
-505 LNFKMPANN
+505 
-514 VTLTANYSTNSYTLT
+514 
-529 VNGESEQKAYN
+529 
-540 EDVEVTAEDKTGETF
+540 
-555 TGWTVEGVEVADKSS
+555 
-570 KKLNFKM
+570 
-577 PANNVTLT
+577 
-585 ANYSTNSYTLTV
+585 
-597 NGESEQKAYN
+597 
-607 EDVEVTA
+607 
-614 EDKAGETFTGWTVE
+614 
-628 GVEVEDKSSKKLNF
+628 
-642 KMPANNVTLTAN
+642 
-654 YATNSY
+654 
-660 TLTVRNGSPE
+660 NGSPE
-670 SVTDEVGTKV
+670 SVTDEVGTEV

-686 PDGGMTFDRWELSD
+686 PDGGMTFDRWKLSD
-700 DTILVSGELTDQIIT
+700 DTILVSGELTNQVIT

-724 AEATYKNLP
+724 AEAIYKNLP
-733 VTEDTYN
+733 VAEDTYN
-740 LTTVN
+740 LTVVN

-751 DNLQTVLPKDAK
+751 DDLHTVLPENAK
-763 LEEGTPVVVT
+763 LEEGTLVVVT

-786 IESNIELEPLE
+786 IESSVELKPLE
-797 ETNEEG
+797 ETDEEG
-803 VHSIK
+803 AHSIK

-854 AIGAGIVVA
+854 AIGAGIVAA
-863 NHYITT
+863 NHYIAT

-910 AKKAVH
+910 AQKAVH

>member
-1 MSAVL
+1 MKIKIGQRLVSAVL

-24 NSQRTLLSTLEQE
+24 NGQRTLLSTLEQE
-37 NDAADDIIEIEL
+37 NDAVDDVIEIEL
-49 NSGQPRWPDK
+49 NGGQPRWPDK

-219 TNSSNEDIFETGSS
+219 TNSSNDDPYETGSS

-444 ANNVTL
+444 ANDVTL

-455 TNSYTLTVNGES
+455 TNSYTLTVNGKG

-479 AEDKA
+479 AEDKT

-529 VNGESEQKAYN
+529 VK
-540 EDVEVTAEDKTGETF
+540 
-555 TGWTVEGVEVADKSS
+555 
-570 KKLNFKM
+570 
-577 PANNVTLT
+577 
-585 ANYSTNSYTLTV
+585 
-597 NGESEQKAYN
+597 
-607 EDVEVTA
+607 
-614 EDKAGETFTGWTVE
+614 
-628 GVEVEDKSSKKLNF
+628 
-642 KMPANNVTLTAN
+642 
-654 YATNSY
+654 
-660 TLTVRNGSPE
+660 NGSPE
-670 SVTDEVGTKV
+670 SVTDEVGTEV

-686 PDGGMTFDRWELSD
+686 PDGGMTFDRWKLSD
-700 DTILVSGELTDQIIT
+700 DTILVSGELTDQVIT

-724 AEATYKNLP
+724 AEAIYKNLP
-733 VTEDTYN
+733 VAEDTYN
-740 LTTVN
+740 LTVVN

-751 DNLQTVLPKDAK
+751 DDLHTVLPENAK
-763 LEEGTPVVVT
+763 LEEGTLVVVT

-786 IESNIELEPLE
+786 IESSVELKPLE
-797 ETNEEG
+797 ETDEEG
-803 VHSIK
+803 AHSIK

-854 AIGAGIVVA
+854 AIGAGIVAA
-863 NHYITT
+863 NHYIAT

-910 AKKAVH
+910 AQKAVH

>member
-219 TNSSNEDIFETGSS
+219 TNSSNDDPYETGSS

-330 IPTKPT
+330 IPTEPT
-336 EQEEIPIDR
+336 KQEEIPIDR
-345 TFVITPSVP
+345 TFVITPSIP

-387 VKKDFTLTVNGRSE
+387 VKKDFTLTVNGQSE

-410 VTAEDKTGE
+410 VTAEDKVGKTFTGWTVEGVEVEDKSSKKLNFKMPANNVTLTANYSTNSYTLTVNGKGEQKAYNEDIEVTAEDKAGE

-455 TNSYTLTVNGES
+455 TNSYTLTV
-467 EQKAYNEDVEVT
+467 K
-479 AEDKA
+479 
-484 GETFT
+484 
-489 GWTVE
+489 
-494 GVEVADKNSKK
+494 
-505 LNFKMPANN
+505 
-514 VTLTANYSTNSYTLT
+514 
-529 VNGESEQKAYN
+529 
-540 EDVEVTAEDKTGETF
+540 
-555 TGWTVEGVEVADKSS
+555 
-570 KKLNFKM
+570 
-577 PANNVTLT
+577 
-585 ANYSTNSYTLTV
+585 
-597 NGESEQKAYN
+597 
-607 EDVEVTA
+607 
-614 EDKAGETFTGWTVE
+614 
-628 GVEVEDKSSKKLNF
+628 
-642 KMPANNVTLTAN
+642 
-654 YATNSY
+654 
-660 TLTVRNGSPE
+660 NGSPE
-670 SVTDEVGTKV
+670 SVTDEVGTEV

-686 PDGGMTFDRWELSD
+686 PDGGMTFDRWKLSD
-700 DTILVSGELTDQIIT
+700 DTILVSGELTNQVIT

-724 AEATYKNLP
+724 AEAIYKNLP
-733 VTEDTYN
+733 VAEDTYN
-740 LTTVN
+740 LTVVN

-751 DNLQTVLPKDAK
+751 DDLHTVLPENAK
-763 LEEGTPVVVT
+763 LEEGTLVVVT

-786 IESNIELEPLE
+786 IESSVELKPLE
-797 ETNEEG
+797 ETDEEG
-803 VHSIK
+803 AHSIK

-854 AIGAGIVVA
+854 AIGAGIVAA
-863 NHYITT
+863 NHYIAT

-910 AKKAVH
+910 AQKAVH